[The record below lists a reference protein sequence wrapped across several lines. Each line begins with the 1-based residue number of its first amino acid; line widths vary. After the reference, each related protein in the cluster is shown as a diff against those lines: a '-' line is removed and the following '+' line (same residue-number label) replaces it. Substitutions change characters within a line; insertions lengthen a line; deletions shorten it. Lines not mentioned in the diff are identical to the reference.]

1 MFDPTEIVE
10 ELQIQIQS
18 EISSLKECKDIDEK
32 IKVSQLVKNLA
43 KTQIAYMELVSDF
56 MNMDD
61 FEDFEDFDEFDED
74 DEDMDMLTTST
85 GCKCG
90 H

>member
-1 MFDPTEIVE
+1 MHFFYGA
-10 ELQIQIQS
+10 S
-18 EISSLKECKDIDEK
+18 SYISSLKECKDIDEK

-43 KTQIAYMELVSDF
+43 KTQIAYMELISDF

-61 FEDFEDFDEFDED
+61 FEDFEDFDEFDEFDED
-74 DEDMDMLTTST
+74 DEDMDMLTPT